1 MKQETPDLDF
11 KLLPEP
17 KTNSSFSAL
26 KTEDNVPTTPLFHSI
41 LSNIFGFIQH
51 LIMNFKSKLV
61 NDSPRSK
68 KYPYNSNRP
77 NKTQNWSWDKVL
89 IASGLIISA
98 LIFNY
103 FSANSNPIQQQSNQQ
118 ISQMST
124 IKNTFYKHLTSLK
137 EKYPNQTTN
146 FWSNIESSF
155 GHSILE
161 SGGPSIIL
169 VVNDKSTSNL
179 ATKIT
184 NDLFDFFL
192 NILKISSSKIGKDD
206 LVINPIEDGE
216 LSNLIN
222 SQKFDAAKKYVDTK
236 LDKIFISG
244 YKFALV
250 QHIERLPATTMLLF
264 YTYGDDLPNAKY
276 PGIVIL
282 MSLELNNDV
291 SIENSKREQILK
303 SGAKLSELVEN
314 HLFDL
319 YSSNIHED
327 QLRPLFTRIA
337 NNVIF
342 INAEN
347 NV

>member
-1 MKQETPDLDF
+1 MDQNF
-11 KLLPEP
+11 
-17 KTNSSFSAL
+17 FL
-26 KTEDNVPTTPLFHSI
+26 K
-41 LSNIFGFIQH
+41 NIPSR
-51 LIMNFKSKLV
+51 LNL
-61 NDSPRSK
+61 N
-68 KYPYNSNRP
+68 
-77 NKTQNWSWDKVL
+77 
-89 IASGLIISA
+89 
-98 LIFNY
+98 
-103 FSANSNPIQQQSNQQ
+103 
-118 ISQMST
+118 
-124 IKNTFYKHLTSLK
+124 SLK
-137 EKYPNQTTN
+137 NKYPNQTTN

-184 NDLFDFFL
+184 YDLFESFFG
-192 NILKISSSKIGKDD
+192 ILKISSSKIGKDD
-206 LVINPIEDGE
+206 LIINPMQDNE
-216 LSNLIN
+216 LFNLIN
-222 SQKFDAAKKYVDTK
+222 KQEYDDAKKYVDTK
-236 LDKIFISG
+236 LDKIFVSG

-264 YTYGDDLPNAKY
+264 YTYGDDLPNAKF

-282 MSLELNNDV
+282 MSLELSDMA
-291 SIENSKREQILK
+291 IETSKREQILK

-319 YSSNIHED
+319 YSSKIHED

-342 INAEN
+342 INTEDN
-347 NV
+347 L